1 MRVIKRLIKFVVLGV
16 LVATGWM
23 LYFAYT
29 PLPLSQFPI
38 EFTLKH
44 GSSLKSV
51 ARQMTDEGLLRE
63 PWSFSVLVRIFGK
76 AGEIKAGNYLLE
88 SNLTPLEL
96 FYKITRG
103 DVSQVELKCIEGW
116 TFRQLR
122 KSLDEHPGIVHET
135 AGLSDREVLNL
146 VGASEQEAEGLFFPD
161 TYYFSKGMSDVSIL
175 KRAYHNMQEHLSK
188 SWQDRDSGLPY
199 SNAYEALIMAS
210 IIEKETGKSS
220 ERPVIAAVFIN
231 RLHQGMKLQTD
242 PTVIYGLGERFDGN
256 LRKSDL
262 IADTPYN
269 TYTRA
274 GMPPTPIA
282 LPGLESIQ
290 AALHPAKSSALYL
303 VAKGKGAHQLSDSL
317 EEHNRAV
324 TRYQLNNKH

>member
-1 MRVIKRLIKFVVLGV
+1 MRAIKRLIKFAVLGV

-23 LYFAYT
+23 FYFAYT

-38 EFTLKH
+38 EFNLKQ

-51 ARQMTDEGLLRE
+51 ARQMTDAGILRE
-63 PWSFSVLVRIFGK
+63 PWSFSVLVRAFGK

-88 SNLTPLEL
+88 SKVTPLTL

-116 TFRQLR
+116 AFRQLR
-122 KSLDEHPGIVHET
+122 KSLDEHPGIAHET
-135 AGLSDREVLNL
+135 AGLSDREVLRL
-146 VGASEQEAEGLFFPD
+146 IGATEQEAEGLFFPD

-188 SWQDRDSGLPY
+188 SWQDRDAALPY
-199 SNAYEALIMAS
+199 KNAYEALIMAS

-220 ERPVIAAVFIN
+220 ERPLIAAVFIN
-231 RLHQGMKLQTD
+231 RLQQGMKLQTD
-242 PTVIYGLGERFDGN
+242 PTVIYGLGVNFDGN
-256 LRKSDL
+256 LRKIDL
-262 IADTPYN
+262 ITDTPYN

-290 AALHPAKSSALYL
+290 AALHPAKSSALYF
-303 VAKGKGAHQLSDSL
+303 VAKGQGTHQFSDSL

-324 TRYQLNNKH
+324 SRYQLNNKH